1 MHVFY
6 LKKKVHLPKKL
17 SSERLKMLCEKS
29 CHVITNQRKVLEAC
43 KSILK
48 INLGGGFSPILQVYA
63 PIFLK
68 LHKIDIRKGK
78 VFIYLYCHK
87 LIKKGEVK
95 VNLYGY
101 DNRGEGTF
109 DEQVSGFKST
119 RKRDDIAVSSSNRVI
134 ESDNATHDLKLV
146 LYHDKIEDPLE
157 LYARPFRIE
166 PLPPL
171 DAREI
176 QRRKEEIKRMYDK
189 AKKESNHTI
198 KGKLLEQ
205 IISDLLSLVPSLKII
220 GKDVNSGIE
229 EIDLEIQNEN
239 SIGIWTEF
247 ERMIFVEC
255 KNWSDKVG
263 SNEIRNFEGKLRNF
277 WLHAGIF
284 VAVKGFTG
292 RDRENGAVGQNKLRF
307 KQEGFIIILLD
318 GKDLDDIL
326 NCQDISEKINEKRLN
341 LFQ

>member
-1 MHVFY
+1 MKLPRHNQPKEG
-6 LKKKVHLPKKL
+6 LK
-17 SSERLKMLCEKS
+17 
-29 CHVITNQRKVLEAC
+29 EAC

-48 INLGGGFSPILQVYA
+48 VNLGGGFSPILQVYA

-68 LHKIDIRKGK
+68 LHKIDFQKEK
-78 VFIYLYCHK
+78 VFVYLYCHK
-87 LIKKGEVK
+87 LIKKEEVK

-109 DEQVSGFKST
+109 AEQVSGFKST
-119 RKRDDIAVSSSNRVI
+119 RNRADIAVSSYNRII
-134 ESDNATHDLKLV
+134 EPDNTTHDLKLV
-146 LYHDKIEDPLE
+146 LYHDKIEDSLE
-157 LYARPFRIE
+157 MYTRPFRIE
-166 PLPPL
+166 PLPPI
-171 DAREI
+171 DERGI
-176 QRRKEEIKRMYDK
+176 RRRKEEIKHMYGK
-189 AKKESNHTI
+189 AKKETNHTV

-205 IISDLLSLVPSLKII
+205 TISGLLSLVPGLKIT
-220 GKDVNSGIE
+220 GRDVNSGIE

-284 VAVKGFTG
+284 VAVKGFSG

-307 KQEGFIIILLD
+307 KQEGFIVILLD
-318 GKDLDDIL
+318 GKDLEDIL
-326 NCQDISEKINEKRLN
+326 NCQDISEKINEKWLN
-341 LFQ
+341 LYQ